1 MKTLENEVY
10 QKLEADILS
19 GKIDKSETLSEIKV
33 CERYGVSRTPAREAL
48 LLLEKEGL
56 VLSTGRGI
64 KIVGIS
70 DKDID
75 DIYAIRMRIEG
86 LASRFMA
93 QKGSVSDIKALSE
106 AVALQEFYVSKND
119 AQKLRELDTTFHEIV
134 YRASGSKILI
144 GTLSTFHKQIC
155 VYRERSLVSA
165 ERSGKSVAEHK
176 QILQAISS
184 GNGELAEKLTYDHV
198 KNAYE
203 HILKMRKANDRE
215 N

>member
-10 QKLEADILS
+10 EKLESDILN
-19 GKIDKSETLSEIKV
+19 GVLTHDETLSEIKV

-56 VLSTGRGI
+56 IRSTGRGI

-70 DKDID
+70 DEDID

-86 LASRFMA
+86 LASKFMA
-93 QKGSVSDIKALSE
+93 ERASESEIKALSE
-106 AVALQEFYVSKND
+106 AVALQEFYSSKND
-119 AQKLRELDTTFHEIV
+119 AQKLRELDTRFHEIV
-134 YRASGSKILI
+134 YRASASKTLI

-155 VYRERSLVSA
+155 VYREKSLVSP
-165 ERSGKSVAEHK
+165 ERSGRSVAEHK
-176 QILQAISS
+176 QILEAISARK
-184 GNGELAEKLTYDHV
+184 GDLAEKLTYEHV

-203 HILKMRKANDRE
+203 HILKTRKKNTEA
-215 N
+215 